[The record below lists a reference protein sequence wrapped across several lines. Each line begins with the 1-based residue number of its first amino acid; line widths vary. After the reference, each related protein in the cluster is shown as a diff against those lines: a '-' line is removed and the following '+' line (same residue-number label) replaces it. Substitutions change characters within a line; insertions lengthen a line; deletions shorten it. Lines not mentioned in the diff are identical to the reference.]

1 MAEGTGLPRLELEG
15 AGIRLRPYRESDAV
29 PLYAAA
35 RESVAEVFP
44 WIDWCHPGYTLE
56 EASQW
61 VSGQPEKWDIGTA
74 FEFVITG
81 AASGAFLGGCPPEG
95 MLRDRLRLG
104 DTVHDA
110 VMFSLLPGE
119 VTPVGK
125 P

>member
-81 AASGAFLGGCPPEG
+81 AVSGAFLGGCPPRG
-95 MLRDRLRLG
+95 HAAGPAQAGGYGARCRDVLTAAGR
-104 DTVHDA
+104 
-110 VMFSLLPGE
+110 SYPG
-119 VTPVGK
+119 G
-125 P
+125 